1 MVKHN
6 QRARPAAFWSD
17 DVIIR
22 FDGIGVKLD
31 QSAIA
36 RIEQGD
42 RFVLDLEAI
51 AIAKVF
57 KVPVERLFVRKAL

>member
-1 MVKHN
+1 
-6 QRARPAAFWSD
+6 
-17 DVIIR
+17 
-22 FDGIGVKLD
+22 VKLD